1 LLAIKQKTRQMHD
14 PGKLHVNV
22 SLRAPEAEIVRLDE
36 VRRRRPL
43 ARPLAAPSRPPLAW
57 YDRVE

>member
-1 LLAIKQKTRQMHD
+1 MHD
-14 PGKLHVNV
+14 QAKPH
-22 SLRAPEAEIVRLDE
+22 APHPPRGPHEAEIVRLDE

-43 ARPLAAPSRPPLAW
+43 ARPAVTAARPPLAW